1 MPVVSYALIF
11 STRERSRYTTPRPRR
26 RNSHMDL
33 EAILFFVV
41 LVLVSADVVLS
52 IHYRITGKAQGYR
65 YLIVGYGIYL
75 YFKRR
80 NKKT

>member
-1 MPVVSYALIF
+1 
-11 STRERSRYTTPRPRR
+11 
-26 RNSHMDL
+26 MDL